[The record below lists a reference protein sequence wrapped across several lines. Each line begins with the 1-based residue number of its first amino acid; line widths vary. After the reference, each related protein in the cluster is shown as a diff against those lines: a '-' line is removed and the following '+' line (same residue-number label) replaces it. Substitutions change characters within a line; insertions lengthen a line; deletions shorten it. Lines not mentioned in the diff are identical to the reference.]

1 MKRMLVV
8 LLSAGL
14 ILVGTGVIRAEGGG
28 EETYDV
34 VVIGAGG
41 GGLATA
47 ARAAQAG
54 MKVLLIEQ
62 HDKVGGY
69 MTAFEQGDYTFEV
82 SLHAV
87 SGIGDEIGRNKPLF
101 KDLGILGKVKPIKL
115 QVPYRVVFPDLV
127 MDVPAD
133 PDLYKARL
141 QEKFPAEKDGIDH
154 LFEMMSNI
162 EFLLKASVGK
172 GGQPPG
178 ENPGWPFAKYARMS
192 AAEML
197 GEYIQDEKLLAV
209 FSWLRAYCGT
219 SLDELPATLFLG
231 MWASY
236 HYDGYY
242 YVAGGSQAISNA
254 LAEVIKQN
262 GGRILLDTMAIRI
275 IVKNGRAVAVQT
287 EDRKEHKARYVVSN
301 ASAPA
306 TINKLTGREHF
317 PAEYLAK
324 LDGMK
329 IGPSILQLF
338 LGVNHDYRPVFD
350 GAHTISVFETS
361 DYRQEIRW
369 WEEGNVDKLSYLM
382 VNYSVT
388 EPGVAPTGKNVIVF
402 TTYMPYDWQSGWHE
416 AESYEKYE
424 ALKEKVARTLI
435 RRAEKVLPELG
446 SHVEVMEVGSPRTM
460 EHYTLNP
467 KGAVY
472 GWAVDMNHSGPGR
485 LDQQTPI
492 PNLLLAGAWTR
503 PGHGQI
509 GVLTS
514 GKDAAEKIIQM
525 DEKTETTEGTGA
537 HSED

>member
-1 MKRMLVV
+1 MKRLMVV
-8 LLSAGL
+8 LMTAGL
-14 ILVGTGVIRAEGGG
+14 VLAGAGGG
-28 EETYDV
+28 PAGADEEEIYDV
-34 VVIGAGG
+34 AVIGAGG
-41 GGLATA
+41 GGLAAA

-69 MTAFEQGDYTFEV
+69 MTAFERGDYTFEV
-82 SLHAV
+82 SLHAI
-87 SGIGDEIGRNKPLF
+87 SGIGDDIGRNKPLF
-101 KDLGILGKVKPIKL
+101 QELGILGKVKPIKL
-115 QVPYRVVFPDLV
+115 QVPYRAVFPDLV

-133 PDLYKARL
+133 PALYKARL
-141 QEKFPAEKDGIDH
+141 QEQFPAEKDGIDR
-154 LFEMMSNI
+154 LFEMMSSI
-162 EFLLKASVGK
+162 EYLFKASVGK
-172 GGQPPG
+172 AGQPPG
-178 ENPGWPFAKYARMS
+178 ENPGWPFAKYAQAN

-197 GEYIQDEKLLAV
+197 AEYIKDENLLAV
-209 FSWLRAYCGT
+209 FSWLRAYCGV
-219 SLDELPATLFLG
+219 SLDEIPATLFLG

-262 GGRILLDTMAIRI
+262 GGRILLDSLATRI

-287 EDRKEHKARYVVSN
+287 EDRKEHRCRYVVSN

-306 TINKLTGREHF
+306 TINKLAGREHF

-329 IGPSILQLF
+329 VGPSILQVF

-350 GAHTISVFETS
+350 GAHTISVFETF
-361 DYRQEIRW
+361 DYREESRW
-369 WEEGNVDKLSYLM
+369 WEEGNVDKISYLM

-388 EPGVAPTGKNVIVF
+388 EPSVAPAGKNVIVF

-416 AESYEKYE
+416 SESNEKYQ
-424 ALKEKVARTLI
+424 ALKEKVAKTLI
-435 RRAEKVLPELG
+435 RRAETILPGLG
-446 SHVEVMEVGSPRTM
+446 SHMEVMEVGSPRTM

-472 GWAVDMNHSGPGR
+472 GWSVDMKHSGPGR
-485 LDQQTPI
+485 LAQETPI

-509 GVLTS
+509 AVLTS
-514 GKDAAEKIIQM
+514 GKNAAEKIIRM
-525 DEKTETTEGTGA
+525 DEEAAAAKAASKE
-537 HSED
+537 